1 VSLGYTLVVA
11 LNFGCLFA
19 YVSGSSLVLIELFGV
34 SRRAYGL
41 LFACSSFGLMI
52 GSFSNARLIRQG
64 VSPHRIVVAGMTA
77 IVTCALL
84 QVALTWTGGLRVW
97 TLVPLAVAGFIGHGV
112 VRPNAAQ
119 GALEPM
125 PEIAGVASAVLSATQ
140 MVVGAGASAVVA
152 AMFDGRTA
160 LAMTLPMA
168 ACAVA
173 SALVYARI
181 VRPAERRWLA
191 TRPPARDPD
200 PIVEAEPVS

>member
-1 VSLGYTLVVA
+1 
-11 LNFGCLFA
+11 
-19 YVSGSSLVLIELFGV
+19 
-34 SRRAYGL
+34 
-41 LFACSSFGLMI
+41 
-52 GSFSNARLIRQG
+52 
-64 VSPHRIVVAGMTA
+64 MTA
-77 IVTCALL
+77 IVACALR
-84 QVALTWTGGLRVW
+84 QVALTLTGGLRVW
-97 TLVPLAVAGFIGHGV
+97 ALVPLAVAGFIGHGV

-152 AMFDGRTA
+152 ALFDGRTA

-191 TRPPARDPD
+191 THSVTRDPD